1 MPVLITKTHRQQSEY
16 LRQLDGKKADKILQE
31 VLEDLQKQ
39 KNNKTLNVS
48 VLKGFN
54 SRFQRQMNKIQLI
67 RNTKNK
73 KYRNKWYTIFHQEK
87 LNLK

>member
-1 MPVLITKTHRQQSEY
+1 MHVLITKTHRQQLEY
-16 LRQLDGKKADKILQE
+16 LRQLDGKKANKILQE
-31 VLEDLQKQ
+31 VFEDLQTQ

-48 VLKGFN
+48 VLKGLN

-87 LNLK
+87 SNLK

>member
-1 MPVLITKTHRQQSEY
+1 MPVLITKTHRQQREY

-31 VLEDLQKQ
+31 VLEDLQTQ
-39 KNNKTLNVS
+39 KNNKTFNAS
-48 VLKGFN
+48 NLKGLN

-87 LNLK
+87 SKLK

>member
-1 MPVLITKTHRQQSEY
+1 MPVLITKTHRQQCEY

-48 VLKGFN
+48 VLKGLN
-54 SRFQRQMNKIQLI
+54 SRFQRQN
-67 RNTKNK
+67 
-73 KYRNKWYTIFHQEK
+73 E
-87 LNLK
+87 